1 MKKKLFWVMAAVLL
15 VIALVFVRFPEA
27 VVMPPTPSTPTL
39 SVIEAYGQAVQK
51 GNEERV
57 LRFVQFAKENGSPDY
72 SGMGY
77 ESCTADSDC
86 LSGVQTCKAGI
97 IPSSP
102 VLPGYCVPNP

>member
-1 MKKKLFWVMAAVLL
+1 MNKKLFLTFLLVLL
-15 VIALVFVRFPEA
+15 VAATLAVSHVEA
-27 VVMPPTPSTPTL
+27 VSRPVSTPTPTL
-39 SVIEAYGQAVQK
+39 SPVELYGISVREANVR
-51 GNEERV
+51 RV
-57 LRFVQFAKENGSPDY
+57 EAWTAAAIKDGSPDY